1 MCSAGKVCYIV
12 TQGVYIHTPSLH
24 SVCVTGPLTFLVW
37 YGMKLDPT
45 LFFPIWLHIE
55 YLHFLHYCLMDMI

>member
-24 SVCVTGPLTFLVW
+24 SVCVCDRSVDFP
-37 YGMKLDPT
+37 GMVRYEAGSHAVLSNLAP
-45 LFFPIWLHIE
+45 H
-55 YLHFLHYCLMDMI
+55 